1 MSSLPVVHIITKL
14 EFGGAQQNT
23 LYTVQNLD
31 RSRFRP
37 ILITGPGGYLMPEAE
52 RMDVPLY
59 VTQKLIRD
67 VSPVTDLKA
76 YREITRI
83 LRSVAPGPAIV
94 HTHSSKAGIVGRWAA
109 NRSGVPVII
118 HSIHGFGFTP
128 SQGAVKRSLFRTA
141 EKKTSMITDHFIA
154 VSYSNRVDGVKYG
167 LFEEDRCTVI
177 RSGFDLDR
185 FRDAPSPGDT
195 FYREEGIPAGSPVV
209 LMVACLKPQKAPLD
223 FVHVARLVT
232 DMRPDAHFLLAGDGE
247 LRDNVTQEVERR
259 GLSGNFHLLGWR
271 EDVPELMKSSHVVV
285 LTSLWEGLP
294 RVIPQAKASGRPVV
308 VTAVDGSREAVREGE
323 DGYLCSPGDVN
334 RMSERILTLINDPGR
349 ARKMGEAG
357 SRTVDEFDR
366 DTMVRQQEDLYRRL
380 LEAKRIMVPGERQ

>member
-1 MSSLPVVHIITKL
+1 
-14 EFGGAQQNT
+14 
-23 LYTVQNLD
+23 
-31 RSRFRP
+31 
-37 ILITGPGGYLMPEAE
+37 
-52 RMDVPLY
+52 

-76 YREITRI
+76 YREIIRI

-141 EKKTSMITDHFIA
+141 EKKTSKITDHFIA

-167 LFEEDRCTVI
+167 LFEEERCTVI

-185 FRDAPSPGDT
+185 FRDAPTPGDT
-195 FYREEGIPAGSPVV
+195 FYREEGMPVGSPVV

-232 DMRPDAHFLLAGDGE
+232 DVRPDAHFLLAGDGE

-259 GLSGNFHLLGWR
+259 GLSDNFHLLGWR
-271 EDVPELMKSSHVVV
+271 EDVPELMKSSRVVV

-357 SRTVDEFDR
+357 SRTVDEFNR